1 MRKNGRHLAIVA
13 VLVVVGSVITYY
25 LLTAIYQLPTAA
37 SAEAGPIDQLFTGH
51 FLFISFFFSLI
62 VVFVL
67 YSIVAFRSKPGDEE
81 EPDQFHGNTPLEIA
95 WTIIPLIIVIGF
107 GIWGWIVLDDVTA
120 EEPDEM
126 TVNVT
131 GRQWSWSFE
140 YPDYPDIGAT
150 NRMVLPV
157 DQPVVLKMESMDVL
171 HSFWVPE
178 FRVKQDLLPGA
189 VTTLRITPNEI
200 GEYKVRCAEICG
212 TLHWDMQAFVEVVD
226 RSDFDAWVEEQSTS
240 IVTLSPA
247 ERGEQFRTQFGCD
260 ACHTIDGSASAGPTW
275 QGLFGHDV
283 TLADGTTVPA
293 TEQYLLESILDPSA
307 KVVEGFV
314 AGVMPANFEE
324 QFAAEQA
331 KLLDSTGTEI
341 DIAADIVE
349 YIKTLSDQE

>member
-67 YSIVAFRSKPGDEE
+67 YSIVAFRAKPDDEE

-107 GIWGWIVLDDVTA
+107 GIWGWIVLDEVTA
-120 EEPDEM
+120 ESPDEM
-126 TVNVT
+126 IVKVR
-131 GRQWSWSFE
+131 GQQWSWSFE
-140 YPDYPDIGAT
+140 YPDYPEIGVSS
-150 NRMVLPV
+150 RMVLPI
-157 DQPVVLKMESMDVL
+157 DQPVQLQMESIDVL

-200 GEYKVRCAEICG
+200 GQYKVRCAEICG
-212 TLHWDMQAFVEVVD
+212 TLHWSMQAEVLVVE
-226 RSDFDAWVEEQSTS
+226 RPEFDAWVEEQSTS
-240 IVTLSPA
+240 IATLSPA
-247 ERGEQFRTQFGCD
+247 ERGAQFSTQFGCA
-260 ACHTIDGSASAGPTW
+260 ACHSIDGSVLVGPTW
-275 QGLFGHDV
+275 QGLFGHEA
-283 TLADGTTVPA
+283 TMADGTTLPVR
-293 TEQYLLESILDPSA
+293 EQYLLESILNPSA
-307 KVVEGFV
+307 KIVEGY
-314 AGVMPANFEE
+314 ADGVMPANFEE

-331 KLLDSTGTEI
+331 KLLESTGAEI
-341 DIAADIVE
+341 DIAADIIE